1 MVIDQIDIRGIALLE
16 PEDDP
21 PVGPNG
27 DCSNNPPTRLSA
39 GAAESPVNRVA
50 QGASLHRSE
59 SACARSCRRAAGS
72 TRAGRRL
79 RKDGVSRG
87 VESDGSRQT
96 PIVTIV
102 TCQPG
107 NGAVSRRA
115 TASSAP
121 ISPAPAPAAS
131 SSRRRAGSTP
141 NCNAAPTSSWTPI
154 TSAISTMTGHRPRPS
169 SQASSSGRPQGA
181 GLRFRPAARLRR
193 ARRDLRARLRRA
205 RPPRR
210 LGRHQPAQHRRQ
222 DPPDPG
228 PLRPDRQPLR
238 LVRLRAAPTA
248 SSNSGR
254 SPPAARC
261 IDIIA

>member
-50 QGASLHRSE
+50 RGASLHRSE

-102 TCQPG
+102 TCQTRKWGGLSARHGIECPDIT
-107 NGAVSRRA
+107 GAGTGSFEFEAASGVYTELQCGSYIFMDADYVRNLDHDGAPTKAFEPSLFVWPASRRWPSIP
-115 TASSAP
+115 TRRSSPTSPPRPTSASPTST
-121 ISPAPAPAAS
+121 AAS
-131 SSRRRAGSTP
+131 PSRPPPTGST
-141 NCNAAPTSSWTPI
+141 
-154 TSAISTMTGHRPRPS
+154 SAT
-169 SQASSSGRPQGA
+169 
-181 GLRFRPAARLRR
+181 
-193 ARRDLRARLRRA
+193 
-205 RPPRR
+205 
-210 LGRHQPAQHRRQ
+210 
-222 DPPDPG
+222 
-228 PLRPDRQPLR
+228 
-238 LVRLRAAPTA
+238 
-248 SSNSGR
+248 R
-254 SPPAARC
+254 SA
-261 IDIIA
+261 